1 MQNSPLAAAAVKAQA
16 LLHALLVNFAGPSR
30 EWNSAFA
37 EADILHMLRTGCGDS
52 NYLSGSPETPKKI
65 RQPNV
70 DLRLI
75 PAMVIP
81 GSGGVGKRS
90 GCSKGGPS
98 HEFSLRGNNFSFRLT
113 HCSAAKSS
121 ARQSLILL
129 LLQCVLSH
137 TQPSASCLLQLSSQC
152 AMRLGFLVDGTR
164 TV

>member
-75 PAMVIP
+75 PAVLADPNLLRFFSSDGDP
-81 GSGGVGKRS
+81 GKWGGWKAIRLQQRRTITRI
-90 GCSKGGPS
+90 
-98 HEFSLRGNNFSFRLT
+98 FSSRE
-113 HCSAAKSS
+113 
-121 ARQSLILL
+121 
-129 LLQCVLSH
+129 
-137 TQPSASCLLQLSSQC
+137 
-152 AMRLGFLVDGTR
+152 
-164 TV
+164 